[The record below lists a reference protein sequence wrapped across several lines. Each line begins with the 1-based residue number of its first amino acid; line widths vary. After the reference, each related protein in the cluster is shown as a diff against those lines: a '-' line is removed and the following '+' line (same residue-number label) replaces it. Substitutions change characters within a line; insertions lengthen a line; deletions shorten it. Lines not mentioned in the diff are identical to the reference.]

1 MATNWENFLKNQGE
15 WRGSF
20 TRVSLDGKLL
30 TSTPSILNLEPSA
43 DNKRVTFRLRRFGP
57 EGYDTQPTQD
67 YQQDYQSL
75 GRQILFFDTGA
86 FSKGSMQLP
95 PFSSFGAEYGFVA
108 PDRRLRLVQLYTPQ
122 KVFDSLTLIR
132 EFRSSTTAPERP
144 PLTIEQLLGEWQG
157 TARTVDPNWF
167 DSGPISTHLKIQR
180 IDDSHLQQV
189 LSFGDQ
195 KIASTA
201 RIEGCTL
208 RFEGQGTPR
217 QITLLPDGA
226 SSNIPLT
233 LKLGEPFFV
242 EAGWLVSDR
251 ERQRLIRHYDEKGS
265 WTGATHVIEHRVS

>member
-20 TRVSLDGKLL
+20 TNISLTGEQLA
-30 TSTPSILNLEPSA
+30 STASILNLEPSA

-57 EGYDTQPTQD
+57 EGYGTPPTQD

-75 GRQILFFDTGA
+75 GRQVIFFDTGA

-95 PFSSFGAEYGFVA
+95 HAASFGAEYGFVA
-108 PDRRLRLVQLYTPQ
+108 LDRRLRMVQLYTPQ
-122 KVFDSLTLIR
+122 KTFDSLTLIR
-132 EFRSSTTAPERP
+132 EFRSGTDAPERP
-144 PLTIEQLLGEWQG
+144 PLTVDQLLGEWQG
-157 TARTVDPNWF
+157 TARTIDPNWF
-167 DSGPISTHLKIQR
+167 DSGPVPTHLKIQH
-180 IDDSHLQQV
+180 IDKSHLQQV

-195 KIASTA
+195 QITSTA
-201 RIEGCTL
+201 RLEGCTL
-208 RFEGQGTPR
+208 KFEGQGSPR

-233 LKLGEPFFV
+233 LKTGEPFFV

-251 ERQRLIRHYDEKGS
+251 ERQRLIRHYDEKGT
-265 WTGATHVIEHRVS
+265 WTGSTHVIEHRIH